1 MVDQILETLNSK
13 GEKRRIRIEVA
24 RAERPQRRQPYKRAP
39 KTGKTMGRGGKTT
52 PFIDFEQEV
61 KEGIR

>member
-1 MVDQILETLNSK
+1 MGQILETLNWK
-13 GEKRRIRIEVA
+13 GEKRRIRIEA
-24 RAERPQRRQPYKRAP
+24 ACAERPQRRQPYKRAP